1 MTSWPL
7 KMLSETQL
15 GDNANMLESAAIIA
29 RALGLLGWNG
39 AIIIA
44 VLAKYQNGPCTCAH
58 RQQIMIGVVRVKTHA
73 YYC

>member
-15 GDNANMLESAAIIA
+15 GDSADMLESAAIIEGA
-29 RALGLLGWNG
+29 PGLLGWDG
-39 AIIIA
+39 AKIIA
-44 VLAKYQNGPCTCAH
+44 VLAKYQNGPCAH
-58 RQQIMIGVVRVKTHA
+58 RQKLVSGLMRVKTYA